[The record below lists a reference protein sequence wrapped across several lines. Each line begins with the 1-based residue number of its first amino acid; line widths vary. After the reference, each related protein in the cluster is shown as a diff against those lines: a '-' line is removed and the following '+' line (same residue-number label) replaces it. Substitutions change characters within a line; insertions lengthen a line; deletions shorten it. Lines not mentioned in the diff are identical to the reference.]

1 MIATQWESPPTVQAL
16 AEKMGW
22 YMELDAEPQV
32 RYSCSA
38 RRYALSHFSIE
49 QSKEYF
55 QSICF
60 KHIEH
65 PE

>member
-22 YMELDAEPQV
+22 YMELDAETQV

-55 QSICF
+55 QSI
-60 KHIEH
+60 
-65 PE
+65 